1 MNPYINRTF
10 VSIQTSYVV
19 SIQRTIWTSL
29 GDTSLIYNIRKNTLV
44 CDAIGY
50 VVLSRDGP

>member
-19 SIQRTIWTSL
+19 STQRTIWTSL
-29 GDTSLIYNIRKNTLV
+29 ADTSLIYNIRKNTLV

-50 VVLSRDGP
+50 VVLSCDGP